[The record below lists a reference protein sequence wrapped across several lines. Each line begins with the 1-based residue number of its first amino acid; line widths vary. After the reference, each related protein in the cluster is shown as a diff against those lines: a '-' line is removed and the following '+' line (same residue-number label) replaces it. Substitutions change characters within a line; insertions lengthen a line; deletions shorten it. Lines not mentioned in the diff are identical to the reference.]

1 MFNTIG
7 MMGKETAPGT
17 SKLPDSMGIVN
28 PLPMKQEAWVIVIWL
43 AQIVK
48 EKKSENPKMANRI
61 NPGFIPWII
70 EVQMDIV
77 MA

>member
-1 MFNTIG
+1 
-7 MMGKETAPGT
+7 MMGKETTPGT

-28 PLPMKQEAWVIVIWL
+28 PLPMKQEAWLIVIWRKSL
-43 AQIVK
+43 
-48 EKKSENPKMANRI
+48 KKKNPKIRKWPI
-61 NPGFIPWII
+61 ISIPGFIPWII